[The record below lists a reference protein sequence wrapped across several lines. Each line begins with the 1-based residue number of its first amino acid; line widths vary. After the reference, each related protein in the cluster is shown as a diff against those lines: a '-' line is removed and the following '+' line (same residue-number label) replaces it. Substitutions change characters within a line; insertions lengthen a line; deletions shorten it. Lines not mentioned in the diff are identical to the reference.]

1 VDETRASTTA
11 LGSSLMRAVHTR
23 LDRPPLIDDPWGDRL
38 VLESERQAVAKLIL
52 RGLDPATRA
61 QIDTLDSVVAL
72 DAALRAHLGYGW
84 AIVRTRYA
92 EDALEAA
99 VAGGVRQYVILGA
112 GFDSFALRQ
121 PTFAREVAIF
131 EVDHPTTQNLKQQRL
146 RDCGVPLP
154 RNLHFVPAD
163 LGQEKPGTALARSSF
178 SPTEPA
184 FFSWLG
190 VSGEGGSRLRY
201 GGLQCAQITNSR
213 CTASRC
219 ENEAVQF
226 DYLTQGE
233 KAHQARRRY
242 NSSNLRTTS
251 AAAFWKSSSGA
262 VRMSATTARASSSGD
277 SPSLSASC
285 RRRSAWAA
293 ESSMLSFM
301 GALYRGGAPSNKPL
315 ERPGTNRRADV
326 VTASAG
332 RSAPSR

>member
-61 QIDTLDSVVAL
+61 QIDTLDSVAAL

-131 EVDHPTTQNLKQQRL
+131 EIDHPTTQNLNGNGFATAASPCL
-146 RDCGVPLP
+146 ETYTSCLP
-154 RNLHFVPAD
+154 TWVRRSPA
-163 LGQEKPGTALARSSF
+163 QPWR
-178 SPTEPA
+178 
-184 FFSWLG
+184 
-190 VSGEGGSRLRY
+190 
-201 GGLQCAQITNSR
+201 
-213 CTASRC
+213 
-219 ENEAVQF
+219 
-226 DYLTQGE
+226 
-233 KAHQARRRY
+233 
-242 NSSNLRTTS
+242 
-251 AAAFWKSSSGA
+251 
-262 VRMSATTARASSSGD
+262 ARASARRNRLSS
-277 SPSLSASC
+277 
-285 RRRSAWAA
+285 
-293 ESSMLSFM
+293 
-301 GALYRGGAPSNKPL
+301 
-315 ERPGTNRRADV
+315 PG
-326 VTASAG
+326 
-332 RSAPSR
+332 